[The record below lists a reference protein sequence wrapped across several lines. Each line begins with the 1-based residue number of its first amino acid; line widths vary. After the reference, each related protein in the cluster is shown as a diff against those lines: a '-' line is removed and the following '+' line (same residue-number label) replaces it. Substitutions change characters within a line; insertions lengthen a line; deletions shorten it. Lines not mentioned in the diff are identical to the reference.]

1 VEVGGGREAFSC
13 GTRVLVGIRRGCVM
27 LRILEHDLDNMI
39 DEMTLVT
46 ALMVDKVPLEATL
59 SDLDANDLWKVHQ
72 RAMGSHKNTA
82 MAHD

>member
-13 GTRVLVGIRRGCVM
+13 EMRVLVGIRRGCGM

-46 ALMVDKVPLEATL
+46 AWMVDKVPLEATL
-59 SDLDANDLWKVHQ
+59 SDLNANDL
-72 RAMGSHKNTA
+72 
-82 MAHD
+82 